1 MRASRRTALSVIAVV
16 AVAALS
22 ACSGSTGASGD
33 RVTSTPVSTTTPS
46 DSAPTDA
53 TATDAT
59 TAPAVKAE
67 LTVVG
72 VGFVADTYG
81 GHVVFGTV
89 HNPTADVAY
98 ASVSFAAYDAAGT
111 VLGTTP
117 DSTISPSQ
125 SDRLVVTDI
134 SIPDGSV
141 VAKVDAQVTV
151 SDSQLDK
158 HPDIAM
164 TASNVAILGDEY
176 STKVTGTI
184 DSTYSQSVTNV
195 GVTAV
200 CTDAAGTVVAAGY
213 TYMDGKVVPGSPAPF
228 SVQLTASSTPTA
240 CTVSAGVTNLSE
252 GS

>member
-1 MRASRRTALSVIAVV
+1 MRASRRTTLSVIAVV

-22 ACSGSTGASGD
+22 ACSGSAGSSGD
-33 RVTSTPVSTTTPS
+33 RVTSTPAGTTTSS
-46 DSAPTDA
+46 DVAAPE
-53 TATDAT
+53 T

-67 LTVVG
+67 LTVAA

-81 GHVVFGTV
+81 GHKVFGTL
-89 HNPTADVAY
+89 HNPTGDVAY
-98 ASVSFAAYDAAGT
+98 ASVNFAAYDAAGT
-111 VLGTTP
+111 VLGTTS

-134 SIPDGSV
+134 SVPEGAV

-151 SDSQLDK
+151 SESQLDQ

-164 TASNVAILGDEY
+164 TASKVTVLGDQY

-184 DSTYSQSVTNV
+184 DSTYSQSATNV
-195 GVTAV
+195 GITAV

-213 TYMDGKVVPGSPAPF
+213 TYMDGKVVPGTPAPF